1 MPCVS
6 LPGKSALKVP
16 KSFWLFALLECKIS
30 KIMSLQEE
38 EEEEGDDEDGDSGEP
53 ASSSSPR
60 PGGRGGGGGGL
71 SDESL

>member
-1 MPCVS
+1 MS
-6 LPGKSALKVP
+6 AYPGNLLLR
-16 KSFWLFALLECKIS
+16 FQNLFGALLGCKIS

-60 PGGRGGGGGGL
+60 PGGRGGGGGGGGL